1 MSDKNKEMSDKKK
14 KSWISGA
21 VAEGKGKLHHKLG
34 VPEGEKI
41 PEEKL
46 NQALRS
52 KDKTERKEAQL
63 AKTLKSFHPAAPKK
77 SGAALLYG
85 AKK

>member
-1 MSDKNKEMSDKKK
+1 MTNAKKK
-14 KSWISGA
+14 KWIAGA
-21 VAEGKGKLHHKLG
+21 VANGKGKLHRKLG

-46 NQALRS
+46 NEAMHS

-63 AKTLKSFHPAAPKK
+63 AKTLKRFHPAAKKK

-85 AKK
+85 AKE

>member
-1 MSDKNKEMSDKKK
+1 MAEKKK

-21 VAEGKGKLHHKLG
+21 VAEGKGKLHARLG
-34 VPEGEKI
+34 IKDGEKI

-46 NQALRS
+46 NEALHS

-63 AKTLKSFHPAAPKK
+63 SKTLKKFHPAAKKK
-77 SGAALLYG
+77 SGAELLYG
-85 AKK
+85 SKPKEKE

>member
-1 MSDKNKEMSDKKK
+1 MADGKKK

-21 VAEGKGKLHHKLG
+21 VAEGKGNLHRKLG

-46 NQALRS
+46 ESALHS
-52 KDKTERKEAQL
+52 KDKKERKEAQL
-63 AKTLKSFHPAAPKK
+63 AKTLKHFHPAAKKK
-77 SGAALLYG
+77 SGAELLYG
-85 AKK
+85 SKR

>member
-1 MSDKNKEMSDKKK
+1 MSEKKK
-14 KSWISGA
+14 WISGA
-21 VAEGKGKLHHKLG
+21 VAEGKGKLHKKLN

-46 NQALRS
+46 NEALRS

-63 AKTLKSFHPAAPKK
+63 AKTLKKFHPAAKKK
-77 SGAALLYG
+77 SGAELLYG
-85 AKK
+85 GKPKEKE

>member
-1 MSDKNKEMSDKKK
+1 MAEKKK
-14 KSWISGA
+14 WISGA
-21 VAEGKGKLHHKLG
+21 VAEGKGKLHAKLG

-46 NQALRS
+46 NEALHS

-63 AKTLKSFHPAAPKK
+63 AKTLKRFHPAAKKK
-77 SGAALLYG
+77 SGAELLYG

>member
-1 MSDKNKEMSDKKK
+1 MANGKKK
-14 KSWISGA
+14 NWISGA
-21 VAEGKGKLHHKLG
+21 VAEGKGKLHKKLG
-34 VPEGEKI
+34 VPEGDKI

-46 NQALRS
+46 NEALRS

-63 AKTLKSFHPAAPKK
+63 AKTLKKFHPAAKKK

-85 AKK
+85 SKE

>member
-1 MSDKNKEMSDKKK
+1 MAEAKKK
-14 KSWISGA
+14 KWISGA
-21 VAEGKGKLHHKLG
+21 VSEGKGKLHRKLG
-34 VPEGEKI
+34 VPEGDKI

-46 NQALRS
+46 EKALHS

-63 AKTLKSFHPAAPKK
+63 AKTLKQFHPAAKKK

-85 AKK
+85 ARD

>member
-1 MSDKNKEMSDKKK
+1 MAEKKK
-14 KSWISGA
+14 KNWISGA
-21 VAEGKGKLHHKLG
+21 VADGKGKLHKKLNI
-34 VPEGEKI
+34 PEGEKI

-46 NQALRS
+46 NEALRS

-63 AKTLKSFHPAAPKK
+63 AKTLKKFHPAAKKK
-77 SGAALLYG
+77 SGAELLYG